1 MKKLIIMSLIISL
14 FLAGCSDST
23 TPNVEP
29 EYQLIELEDVEND
42 EVLEWYESNKGE
54 MGTYQLEADEAI
66 YLLIS
71 AGEKRTGGYSLEI
84 ENDKLEG
91 NTFSGELTL
100 ITPKD
105 DDMVT
110 MALTYPTLL
119 IKFSGLEEVDTDFNL
134 EELEEV
140 KEKGLKQVIAKYIGQ
155 IDNNSIEVDTSMSAQ
170 LQPFVSEEQ
179 VLALRI
185 SESQLDVIEALETD
199 DFLVFNVY
207 QDEHD
212 RFIIS
217 EILEYGELNETYIL
231 EATYIGRID
240 NNSIEVT
247 INNSPVAFRYTTEQ
261 ENEDIGEIETD
272 SLITIK
278 YSFNEHGQRVADE
291 IMVIE

>member
-217 EILEYGELNETYIL
+217 EILEYGELSETYIL
-231 EATYIGRID
+231 EATYIGRFD

>member
-1 MKKLIIMSLIISL
+1 MSLIISL

-134 EELEEV
+134 EELEEIE
-140 KEKGLKQVIAKYIGQ
+140 EKGLKQVIAKYIGQ

-217 EILEYGELNETYIL
+217 EILEYGELSETYIL